1 MQIVKGTAY
10 LFTGSGEGLE
20 NSKQNQRWNYAQLNA
35 QSMGVLSSPQTE
47 KEVSCEKKTTDSPSS
62 EVAKSD
68 NSITKLENTK
78 TESLVDGWEMH
89 EDEGGLYFWHVKSG
103 TIQREVP
110 SAMRVTPRLTKSS
123 TSSQVSKAVEGLGTI

>member
-1 MQIVKGTAY
+1 M
-10 LFTGSGEGLE
+10 E

-47 KEVSCEKKTTDSPSS
+47 KEVSCEKKPGPQVETESGRS
-62 EVAKSD
+62 ENVKP
-68 NSITKLENTK
+68 
-78 TESLVDGWEMH
+78 ESLVDGWEMH

-123 TSSQVSKAVEGLGTI
+123 TSSQVQSWA